1 MLLPDVNVCVYAI
14 REDSPDHEAYRSW
27 LTDALNGDE
36 PVGVSELVLS
46 GVIRIITNHRIF
58 REPST
63 TQQALG
69 ACGELRSGPV
79 AVPLLP
85 GKRHWEIF
93 DSLCRQ
99 TSAKG
104 NAVPDA
110 YHAALAIEN
119 GATLITADRGFA
131 RFPGLRWRHPFD

>member
-1 MLLPDVNVCVYAI
+1 MLLPDINVCVYAI

-36 PVGVSELVLS
+36 PVGISDLVLS

-58 REPST
+58 QEPST
-63 TQQALG
+63 TQQALN
-69 ACGELRSGPV
+69 ACGALRSGPV
-79 AVPLLP
+79 AVPLQS
-85 GKRHWEIF
+85 GRRHWEIF

-99 TSAKG
+99 TNAKAH
-104 NAVPDA
+104 AVPDA

-131 RFPGLRWRHPFD
+131 RFPGLRWRHPLH